1 MLCPSTFINSPSTS
15 CERVLTVVAGTSR
28 DTFSIVERWVC
39 NLIMAVHD
47 EQTKSSVVGHL
58 KW

>member
-1 MLCPSTFINSPSTS
+1 MLHYC
-15 CERVLTVVAGTSR
+15 CLAMVMVVAGTSR
-28 DTFSIVERWVC
+28 DTFSNAERWVC

-47 EQTKSSVVGHL
+47 GQTKRSLVGHL